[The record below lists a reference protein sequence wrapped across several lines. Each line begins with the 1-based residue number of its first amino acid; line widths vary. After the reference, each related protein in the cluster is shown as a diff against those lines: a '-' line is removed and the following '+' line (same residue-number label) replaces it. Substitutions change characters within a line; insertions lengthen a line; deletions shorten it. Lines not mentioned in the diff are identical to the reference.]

1 MKMIEGRP
9 AQPGDP
15 EYGISLG
22 RLLPDHHIYTEQE
35 VSPQTRQLI
44 RDSFVL
50 VHGGMAQNVG
60 PVLEMV
66 TEKYLLRSEAEWTA
80 RQEAIELL
88 RAIEKALAGGDVR
101 EIARLTTRNFFG
113 PIQTIIPWASN
124 HYTETL
130 IDLVRSEVRR
140 RLLGLPH
147 AGRHFR
153 RRHGLHLRSGAK
165 DRGPGFPA
173 AGRWWPRNG
182 NCRRALPFAMD
193 PVVYDFAINDRGTA
207 AELYEGGDAM
217 MPAAYYA
224 ICAPEWLRQETR
236 QLSPAVRNEITRFA
250 AACRTHPRLAGSTEM
265 LLGALF
271 PQAQRREPTAMA
283 A

>member
-80 RQEAIELL
+80 RQEAIDLL
-88 RAIEKALAGGDVR
+88 
-101 EIARLTTRNFFG
+101 AR
-113 PIQTIIPWASN
+113 
-124 HYTETL
+124 
-130 IDLVRSEVRR
+130 
-140 RLLGLPH
+140 
-147 AGRHFR
+147 
-153 RRHGLHLRSGAK
+153 
-165 DRGPGFPA
+165 DRKGPG
-173 AGRWWPRNG
+173 
-182 NCRRALPFAMD
+182 
-193 PVVYDFAINDRGTA
+193 
-207 AELYEGGDAM
+207 
-217 MPAAYYA
+217 
-224 ICAPEWLRQETR
+224 
-236 QLSPAVRNEITRFA
+236 A
-250 AACRTHPRLAGSTEM
+250 AATSARSPG
-265 LLGALF
+265 
-271 PQAQRREPTAMA
+271 
-283 A
+283 